1 MMEFDLLSLFLIIYL
16 ANLLND
22 FTIFV
27 FNVIVQ
33 YYRMRN
39 SRKHMDLLKKNL
51 EAAMKSGVGPK
62 DGGKNDK

>member
-22 FTIFV
+22 FTIFI
-27 FNVIVQ
+27 FNIIVQ

-39 SRKHMDLLKKNL
+39 SRKQMDVLKKNL
-51 EAAMKSGVGPK
+51 EEIYGKNK
-62 DGGKNDK
+62 NDGGKK

>member
-1 MMEFDLLSLFLIIYL
+1 MEFDLLSLFLIIYL

-33 YYRMRN
+33 YYRMRS
-39 SRKHMDLLKKNL
+39 SRRNMDLLRKNL
-51 EAAMKSGVGPK
+51 EAAMKSGVGN
-62 DGGKNDK
+62 DNGGKK

>member
-22 FTIFV
+22 FTFFV

-33 YYRMRN
+33 YYRMRSSKRN
-39 SRKHMDLLKKNL
+39 MDLLRKNL
-51 EAAMKSGVGPK
+51 EAAMKSGIGS
-62 DGGKNDK
+62 DGGGKK

>member
-51 EAAMKSGVGPK
+51 EAAMKSGVGN

>member
-22 FTIFV
+22 FTFFV

-33 YYRMRN
+33 YYRMRS
-39 SRKHMDLLKKNL
+39 SRKNMDLLRKNL
-51 EAAMKSGVGPK
+51 EAAMKSGIGN
-62 DGGKNDK
+62 DGGGKK

>member
-1 MMEFDLLSLFLIIYL
+1 MEFDLLSLFLIIYL

-33 YYRMRN
+33 YYRMRS
-39 SRKHMDLLKKNL
+39 SRKNMDLLRKNL
-51 EAAMKSGVGPK
+51 EAAMKSGVGN
-62 DGGKNDK
+62 DNGGKK